1 MKLLVED
8 LRDPKTAGDITELL
22 GNAVVVTQSHWEV
35 INAAEIA
42 AGEPHGKP
50 RIKSVD
56 RQELLGLG
64 GL

>member
-8 LRDPKTAGDITELL
+8 LKAPKSAGDITDLL
-22 GNAVVVTQSHWEV
+22 GDAVVVTQSHWEA

-42 AGEPHGKP
+42 AGEPCGKP
-50 RIKSVD
+50 RVKSVD